1 VIPTKILTHRL
12 KLELELA
19 KLSTN
24 GMKGFLRLKLV
35 KTMEEA
41 KLYKRLFILYTMY
54 GRFSFLYLLLR
65 GDLILIGCTG
75 CLEKKT
81 ERCVIC
87 FLLWKHLHFNLTLKM
102 I

>member
-1 VIPTKILTHRL
+1 MLSGHPFLTHRL

-41 KLYKRLFILYTMY
+41 NYKRLFILYTMY

-65 GDLILIGCTG
+65 ENLILIGRTG
-75 CLEKKT
+75 CLEKKRNAVSRSKT
-81 ERCVIC
+81 A
-87 FLLWKHLHFNLTLKM
+87 F
-102 I
+102 